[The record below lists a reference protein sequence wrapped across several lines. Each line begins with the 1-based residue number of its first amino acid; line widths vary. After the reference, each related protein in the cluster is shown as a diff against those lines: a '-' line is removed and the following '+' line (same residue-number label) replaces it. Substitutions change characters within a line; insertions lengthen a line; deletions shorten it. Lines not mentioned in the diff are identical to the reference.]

1 MSPNLRERF
10 EDWREK
16 RTLQDDDP
24 GAPPGYLLD
33 PDDQRTGSHIPYD
46 QTGCAETVAPEL
58 WDTEGDL
65 LARGYGEDD
74 GV

>member
-1 MSPNLRERF
+1 MPKFRERF
-10 EDWREK
+10 EDWRDQ
-16 RTLQDDDP
+16 RTLDADDP

-33 PDDQRTGSHIPYD
+33 PDDERRPFGFRQPAR
-46 QTGCAETVAPEL
+46 CAEVVDPEL
-58 WDTEGDL
+58 WDTDGDL